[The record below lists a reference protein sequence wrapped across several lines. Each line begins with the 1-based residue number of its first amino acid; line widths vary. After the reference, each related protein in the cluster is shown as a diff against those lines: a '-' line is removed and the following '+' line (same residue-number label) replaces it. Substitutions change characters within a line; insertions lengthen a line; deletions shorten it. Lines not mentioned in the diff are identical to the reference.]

1 MFIYRL
7 PKKSR
12 SEKPSTSSR
21 QRGRPRKTET
31 RVSTQSTSLTTHSQ
45 TEEED
50 AFSVLD
56 GSQSLRNDDGPS
68 SDKQNWISEKKDGDS
83 SKVQDAAEDE
93 NEDDS
98 CMVLMEIEK
107 SLCSE
112 DEKLCPC
119 CKIIVPSALFTEHFK
134 VCLHKF
140 QLLPKKCNSKESAH
154 QPYGEEEN
162 GEGESLK
169 EKQQQSGDQ
178 ASVLPCPVCFKVSK

>member
-1 MFIYRL
+1 M
-7 PKKSR
+7 
-12 SEKPSTSSR
+12 
-21 QRGRPRKTET
+21 G
-31 RVSTQSTSLTTHSQ
+31 TQPTSLTTHSQ

-50 AFSVLD
+50 AFSIID
-56 GSQSLRNDDGPS
+56 DSLSSRNDDGPS
-68 SDKQNWISEKKDGDS
+68 SDKQNWISEKRNGDS
-83 SKVQDAAEDE
+83 SKVQAAYPVGQHETHKEDGE
-93 NEDDS
+93 EDDS

-119 CKIIVPSALFTEHFK
+119 CKVIVPCALFTEHFK

-154 QPYGEEEN
+154 QPYGEEEV

-178 ASVLPCPVCFKVSK
+178 ASVLPCPVCFKVSENFLLGGR